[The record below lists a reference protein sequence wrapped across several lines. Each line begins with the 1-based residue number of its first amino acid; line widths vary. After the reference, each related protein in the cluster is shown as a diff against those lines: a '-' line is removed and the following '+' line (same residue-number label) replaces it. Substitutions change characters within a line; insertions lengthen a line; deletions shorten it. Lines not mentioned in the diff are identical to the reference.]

1 MSGDINVSL
10 HTCGVKCYEQ
20 CMVEIK
26 LLRWAYREISP
37 TLMCCVECLQHRLKM
52 LSLSLSL
59 CLQVPSPPGD
69 EDEDFILVHHSDVQ
83 ISEKAEEVYTQL
95 AKILK
100 EQHEVKPQQ
109 SLYKK
114 FFLKFNGIK
123 FFFGQILQIICD
135 FK

>member
-1 MSGDINVSL
+1 MNSVWL
-10 HTCGVKCYEQ
+10 
-20 CMVEIK
+20 K
-26 LLRWAYREISP
+26 LSCWDETIEKSHPHWCAV
-37 TLMCCVECLQHRLKM
+37 CVHSEPQTQAKNA
-52 LSLSLSL
+52 LSLSLSV

-100 EQHEVKPQQ
+100 EQHEVKLQQ

-114 FFLKFNGIK
+114 LFLKFNKIR
-123 FFFGQILQIICD
+123 FFFSQILQIICD